1 MVAVVVEVV
10 VLTATASYGV
20 FSPLTPPGRSIS
32 RHIHCPAQV
41 AVCQTAQIMALDLQY
56 FFFLKNCYKKLVSK
70 SLWGIGHAFGERKDH
85 QKI

>member
-20 FSPLTPPGRSIS
+20 FPPLTPPGRSIS

-41 AVCQTAQIMALDLQY
+41 AVCQTAQIMALFAIFVFFEKLLQ
-56 FFFLKNCYKKLVSK
+56 KTRVQK
-70 SLWGIGHAFGERKDH
+70 SLGDWPCLW
-85 QKI
+85 